1 MNELIKRKF
10 KREGDIEKVSMY
22 TSMRLGNLFI
32 SCLSLLSQALA
43 LVDRCGGLRRAK
55 DLAIVQA
62 EQAME
67 AALGMAASP
76 ARDGL
81 IKLAALVIQRT
92 S

>member
-1 MNELIKRKF
+1 MYMHLPLFTYISPSTRVHTHPHLTIQAVELV
-10 KREGDIEKVSMY
+10 EG
-22 TSMRLGNLFI
+22 
-32 SCLSLLSQALA
+32 
-43 LVDRCGGLRRAK
+43 CGGLRRAK